1 MQLNGTN
8 KLWRYNSLRGGH
20 LKGKGKGV
28 LGARET
34 RFPPAPNPLSI
45 PFQTPATQASDINET
60 RSGLTDQTQPPFQFD
75 YPRDVDNNTPSH
87 PGPGYEQKDHDQNPE
102 KPASDITVR
111 REKKHFTGCV
121 IRRIKAFL
129 LIPTPYSNK
138 SPMGRLVRARN
149 RVYLFVEVEGR
160 GFHKFLARPSDR
172 CS

>member
-1 MQLNGTN
+1 MAYSLFTCLEFTISVSLNNQALDFVQLNGKN
-8 KLWRYNSLRGGH
+8 KLCRYNSLRGGR

-87 PGPGYEQKDHDQNPE
+87 PGPGYEQKDHDQNLE
-102 KPASDITVR
+102 KPASDI
-111 REKKHFTGCV
+111 HCV
-121 IRRIKAFL
+121 
-129 LIPTPYSNK
+129 
-138 SPMGRLVRARN
+138 
-149 RVYLFVEVEGR
+149 
-160 GFHKFLARPSDR
+160 
-172 CS
+172 

>member
-1 MQLNGTN
+1 MAYSLFTCLEFTISVSLNNQALNFVQLNGTN

-45 PFQTPATQASDINET
+45 PSQTPATLASDITET

-102 KPASDITVR
+102 KPASDI
-111 REKKHFTGCV
+111 HC
-121 IRRIKAFL
+121 A
-129 LIPTPYSNK
+129 
-138 SPMGRLVRARN
+138 
-149 RVYLFVEVEGR
+149 
-160 GFHKFLARPSDR
+160 
-172 CS
+172 

>member
-1 MQLNGTN
+1 MAYSLFTCLEFTISVSLNNQALNFVQLNGTN

-45 PFQTPATQASDINET
+45 PFQTPATQANDINET

-102 KPASDITVR
+102 KPASDI
-111 REKKHFTGCV
+111 HC
-121 IRRIKAFL
+121 A
-129 LIPTPYSNK
+129 
-138 SPMGRLVRARN
+138 
-149 RVYLFVEVEGR
+149 
-160 GFHKFLARPSDR
+160 
-172 CS
+172 

>member
-1 MQLNGTN
+1 MAYSLFTCLEFTISVSLNNQALNFVQLNGTN

-75 YPRDVDNNTPSH
+75 YPKDVDNNTPSH

-102 KPASDITVR
+102 KPASDI
-111 REKKHFTGCV
+111 HC
-121 IRRIKAFL
+121 A
-129 LIPTPYSNK
+129 
-138 SPMGRLVRARN
+138 
-149 RVYLFVEVEGR
+149 
-160 GFHKFLARPSDR
+160 
-172 CS
+172 

>member
-1 MQLNGTN
+1 MAYSLFTCLEFTISVSLNNQALNFVQLNGTN
-8 KLWRYNSLRGGH
+8 KLWRYNSPRGGH

-102 KPASDITVR
+102 KPASDI
-111 REKKHFTGCV
+111 HC
-121 IRRIKAFL
+121 A
-129 LIPTPYSNK
+129 
-138 SPMGRLVRARN
+138 
-149 RVYLFVEVEGR
+149 
-160 GFHKFLARPSDR
+160 
-172 CS
+172 

>member
-1 MQLNGTN
+1 MAYSLFTCLEFTISVSLNNQALNFVQLNGKN
-8 KLWRYNSLRGGH
+8 KLWRHNSLRGGR

-45 PFQTPATQASDINET
+45 PFQTPATQANDINET

-102 KPASDITVR
+102 KPASDI
-111 REKKHFTGCV
+111 HC
-121 IRRIKAFL
+121 A
-129 LIPTPYSNK
+129 
-138 SPMGRLVRARN
+138 
-149 RVYLFVEVEGR
+149 
-160 GFHKFLARPSDR
+160 
-172 CS
+172 

>member
-1 MQLNGTN
+1 MAYSLFTCLEFTISVSLNNQALNFVQLNGTN
-8 KLWRYNSLRGGH
+8 KLWRYSSLRGGH

-102 KPASDITVR
+102 KPASDI
-111 REKKHFTGCV
+111 HC
-121 IRRIKAFL
+121 A
-129 LIPTPYSNK
+129 
-138 SPMGRLVRARN
+138 
-149 RVYLFVEVEGR
+149 
-160 GFHKFLARPSDR
+160 
-172 CS
+172 

>member
-1 MQLNGTN
+1 MAYSLFTCLEFTISVSLNNQALNFVQLNGTN

-102 KPASDITVR
+102 KPASDI
-111 REKKHFTGCV
+111 HC
-121 IRRIKAFL
+121 A
-129 LIPTPYSNK
+129 
-138 SPMGRLVRARN
+138 
-149 RVYLFVEVEGR
+149 
-160 GFHKFLARPSDR
+160 
-172 CS
+172 

>member
-1 MQLNGTN
+1 MAYSLFTCLEFTISVSLNNQALDFVQLNGKN
-8 KLWRYNSLRGGH
+8 KLWRYNSLRGGR

-102 KPASDITVR
+102 KPASDI
-111 REKKHFTGCV
+111 HC
-121 IRRIKAFL
+121 A
-129 LIPTPYSNK
+129 
-138 SPMGRLVRARN
+138 
-149 RVYLFVEVEGR
+149 
-160 GFHKFLARPSDR
+160 
-172 CS
+172 

>member
-1 MQLNGTN
+1 MAYSLFTCLEFTISVSLNNQALNFVQLNGTN

-60 RSGLTDQTQPPFQFD
+60 RSGPTDQTQPPFQFD

-102 KPASDITVR
+102 KPASDI
-111 REKKHFTGCV
+111 HC
-121 IRRIKAFL
+121 A
-129 LIPTPYSNK
+129 
-138 SPMGRLVRARN
+138 
-149 RVYLFVEVEGR
+149 
-160 GFHKFLARPSDR
+160 
-172 CS
+172 